1 MILLRQ
7 VRQALLGMGL
17 VLFIST
23 AIAFSFVS
31 GEGWAATSF
40 MQGIDQPRTQVATM
54 DQAKMITKNVEGTAQ
69 EAIGKMTNDPK
80 KQVAGKTKKLEAKTR
95 KGINNSIENPN
106 YQPGGK
112 TKQAENLD
120 QKARGDIQSE
130 VREAF
135 K

>member
-7 VRQALLGMGL
+7 VRQALLSMGL

-23 AIAFSFVS
+23 TIAFSFAS
-31 GEGWAATSF
+31 EGWAATSF
-40 MQGIDQPRTQVATM
+40 RQGFDQPGTQIAAM

-69 EAIGKMTNDPK
+69 EAISKMVGDPK
-80 KQVAGKTKKLEAKTR
+80 NQVTGKTKKLEAKTR

-120 QKARGDIQSE
+120 QKARGNIQSE